1 MKVSVLIPAYNAEKY
16 IYECI
21 NSICDQSYKDLQ
33 IVIIDD
39 GSKDSTLRIINEFA
53 TRDQRIE
60 VYTREKRGVATT
72 RNELIDLA
80 QGKYSLFVD
89 ADDWI
94 EPEMIETLLSLIIGS
109 GAEIA
114 MCGNFTETS
123 CISQKHPPRP
133 IEQHTIWH
141 KKEFLEKFLLHKQ
154 LTGALWNKLIL
165 TDLYKSSK
173 FTPGI
178 GYGEDAMVIW
188 DILNMTTTIIATNR
202 QLYHYRM
209 NEDSISHQGFSNS
222 KMSVIPV
229 WEHICS
235 SIDASQQHLLIL
247 AKARYGAEVSLLLF
261 EAAKH
266 HAPANDPNVMELRQK
281 LSLLYPFM
289 KQSGT
294 LSSRFMLFAFM
305 AKLNWPIT
313 SFLTR

>member
-16 IYECI
+16 ISECI
-21 NSICDQSYKDLQ
+21 GSICAQSHKDLQ

-39 GSKDSTLRIINEFA
+39 GSKASTLQIVKEYA
-53 TRDQRIE
+53 ARDQRIE
-60 VYTREKRGVATT
+60 VHTRENRGVATT
-72 RNELIDLA
+72 RNEQIHLA
-80 QGKYSLFVD
+80 KGRYSLFVD

-94 EPEMIETLLSLIIGS
+94 EPDMIETLISLIIES

-114 MCGNFTETS
+114 MCGNFTETGFT
-123 CISQKHPPRP
+123 HPKYPSP
-133 IEQHTIWH
+133 QIEQKAIWH
-141 KKEFLEKFLLHKQ
+141 KNEFLEKFLLHKQ

-165 TDLYKSSK
+165 TDLYKKTK

-188 DILNMTTTIIATNR
+188 NILNMTKMIIATSR

-209 NEDSISHQGFSNS
+209 NDGSISHQSFSNS

-235 SIDASQQHLLIL
+235 SIDPTQQHLSLL

-261 EAAKH
+261 EAVKHHIPAKH
-266 HAPANDPNVMELRQK
+266 PNVMKLRTK
-281 LSLLYPFM
+281 LSILYPFM

-294 LSSRFMLFAFM
+294 LSLRFRLFAFM
-305 AKLNWPIT
+305 AKINWPIT